1 MMMMTVKSYWQTWT
15 RASMGPVTYWEESAL
30 ETKLSSKND
39 KTEERN
45 LSLRVT
51 AIHAIRKGIKM
62 LIVKTKKEMQALDQ
76 RNGETKAK
84 VKKQD

>member
-1 MMMMTVKSYWQTWT
+1 
-15 RASMGPVTYWEESAL
+15 MGPVTYWEESPL
-30 ETKLSSKND
+30 ETRLSSKND
-39 KTEERN
+39 KTEERK

-51 AIHAIRKGIKM
+51 AILAIRKGIKM

>member
-1 MMMMTVKSYWQTWT
+1 
-15 RASMGPVTYWEESAL
+15 MGPVTYWEESAL